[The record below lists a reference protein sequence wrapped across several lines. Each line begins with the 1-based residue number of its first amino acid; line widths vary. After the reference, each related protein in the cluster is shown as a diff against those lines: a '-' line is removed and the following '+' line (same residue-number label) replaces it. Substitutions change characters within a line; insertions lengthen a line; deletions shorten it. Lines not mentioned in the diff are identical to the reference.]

1 MSSISCTTHLT
12 NGHSPVLSLEHVPV
26 PCMPC
31 DGDEDR
37 DDPDPTDSSRDVP
50 GSECGSHVRPAFTQA
65 GTERHLITTESLLS
79 GSALLTWGQGILWV
93 GEQPPWSPGAG
104 SQPAEP
110 LRGQMCPRRAWGGR
124 HIGAGQEE
132 VRGGEAGATKQ
143 LLHRAILGRQL
154 PSGAYI
160 LAARGGGMR
169 VMTQKLLLPRPLQ
182 ETPETQQSIRPSKV
196 RALPKVLSQEW
207 NVRSICCRTL

>member
-1 MSSISCTTHLT
+1 M
-12 NGHSPVLSLEHVPV
+12 LSLEHVAV

-31 DGDEDR
+31 DGEEDR

-79 GSALLTWGQGILWV
+79 GSALLTWGQAILWA

-104 SQPAEP
+104 SQPAAP

-169 VMTQKLLLPRPLQ
+169 VMTQKLLLPGPLQ
-182 ETPETQQSIRPSKV
+182 ETPETQQSIRPSRSQGTSKGSFTGVECKV
-196 RALPKVLSQEW
+196 
-207 NVRSICCRTL
+207 N